1 MFCLFVFLCLS
12 FFHSLSQKYKIQGLS
27 SWTVS
32 SKADYPTKGPCTSCT
47 GHCWSPPRPPPPPQ
61 LVSSIK
67 RLCTCQI
74 PLLARLLQCKYSS
87 APLPRQSITSV
98 CLGNGGS
105 DNIAFTKNGFGLL
118 ECWINL
124 LARSWWSSF
133 TANCFCNF
141 VNIEIS
147 FSQNLTWGARWFF
160 KV

>member
-1 MFCLFVFLCLS
+1 M
-12 FFHSLSQKYKIQGLS
+12 SLSLSLCVSLCKIQGLS
-27 SWTVS
+27 SWTVI
-32 SKADYPTKGPCTSCT
+32 SKADDPTKGPCTSCT
-47 GHCWSPPRPPPPPQ
+47 GHCWSPPPPQ

-133 TANCFCNF
+133 TAIFF
-141 VNIEIS
+141 AIFRILKFRFPKTWLEGLGG
-147 FSQNLTWGARWFF
+147 FSKFNLSL
-160 KV
+160 